1 MGHRTAVALGIIV
14 PVVGAASWVAASES
28 PSPTIHACVQRDSG
42 QVRIIAANERCRRS
56 ESALDWNAEG
66 PAGPSGAAGGNGP
79 AGPKGDPG
87 PKGDTGSKGDP
98 GLKGD
103 PGAAGPAGADGPA
116 GATGTQGQMG
126 PMGPQGDT
134 GPAGADGPAG
144 PAGAQGDMGPMG
156 PQGNTGPAGAD
167 GLTGPA
173 GAQGEMGPMGPQ
185 GNTGPA
191 GATGETGPA
200 GPQGDTGPAGP
211 TGAPGIS
218 GWEQRTAF
226 TTVSAGATAS
236 MTVRCTNGKQVFGG
250 GFATP
255 GTGTTIVESHPATVG
270 PGQNPGWIVWARNSG
285 AVDTTLTVYALCAT
299 AS

>member
-87 PKGDTGSKGDP
+87 PKGDTGSTGYP

-116 GATGTQGQMG
+116 GAAGT
-126 PMGPQGDT
+126 
-134 GPAGADGPAG
+134 
-144 PAGAQGDMGPMG
+144 
-156 PQGNTGPAGAD
+156 
-167 GLTGPA
+167 
-173 GAQGEMGPMGPQ
+173 QGEMGPMGPQ
-185 GNTGPA
+185 GDTGPA

>member
-116 GATGTQGQMG
+116 GAAGTQGEMG

-134 GPAGADGPAG
+134 GPAGATGETGPAG
-144 PAGAQGDMGPMG
+144 PQGD
-156 PQGNTGPAGAD
+156 TGPAG
-167 GLTGPA
+167 
-173 GAQGEMGPMGPQ
+173 PQ
-185 GNTGPA
+185 
-191 GATGETGPA
+191 GETGPA

-236 MTVRCTNGKQVFGG
+236 MTVRCTSGKQVFGG

-255 GTGTTIVESHPATVG
+255 GAGTTVVESHPAAVT

-285 AVDTTLTVYALCAT
+285 ASDTTLTVYALCAT